1 MNHLSVRN
9 DVSSTNPL
17 CVLSVASGIS
27 NYHYAVKSDSE
38 LLEKYI
44 PVNHDMPSTHP
55 SGEVL
60 RASLL
65 RKI

>member
-1 MNHLSVRN
+1 
-9 DVSSTNPL
+9 
-17 CVLSVASGIS
+17 VLSVASGIN
-27 NYHYAVKSDSE
+27 NYHYVIKSDSE

-44 PVNHDMPSTHP
+44 PVNHDMPSTQP

-65 RKI
+65 RQM

>member
-1 MNHLSVRN
+1 
-9 DVSSTNPL
+9 
-17 CVLSVASGIS
+17 VLSVASGIS